1 MSVLNIT
8 PRERMID
15 ADGRP
20 YFLWDSELTLD
31 GFEALLRDP
40 DPEVRAYN
48 LGRLMRQARPD
59 DVFAFASL
67 REIRAAW
74 PLLERYLG
82 RTRTFWAWLLE
93 RWEDPDGVDREA

>member
-8 PRERMID
+8 PRERMTD
-15 ADGRP
+15 AQGRP
-20 YFLWDSELTLD
+20 YFLWDCDLTLD
-31 GFEALLRDP
+31 GFEALLRDA

-59 DVFAFASL
+59 DVFAFVTL

-74 PLLERYLG
+74 PLAQRYLG
-82 RTRTFWAWLLE
+82 RTRAFWSWILD
-93 RWEDPDGVDREA
+93 RWENGDGVDR